1 MRLRFERGRQ
11 LGDSLVAFI
20 FLVDPGVRSREEI
33 PRNSC
38 LIFSLTDPLRSQLVS
53 YAGPHGVVASPLF
66 NYATTATPLASSRST
81 YSAWERREQLLILSF
96 SRLASSLQNW
106 QKASTYS
113 LDHKEMTYFCASHTG
128 FRFVKRLLVVNLYV
142 PRPMRTRSFPR
153 TSAALPRYLVWLEST
168 HRQRQPRLVGGPPA
182 FSLSWKRKAQ
192 EKHCLVFLVPGSE
205 DQGIK

>member
-81 YSAWERREQLLILSF
+81 YSA
-96 SRLASSLQNW
+96 
-106 QKASTYS
+106 
-113 LDHKEMTYFCASHTG
+113 
-128 FRFVKRLLVVNLYV
+128 
-142 PRPMRTRSFPR
+142 
-153 TSAALPRYLVWLEST
+153 
-168 HRQRQPRLVGGPPA
+168 
-182 FSLSWKRKAQ
+182 
-192 EKHCLVFLVPGSE
+192 
-205 DQGIK
+205 